1 MTKKMFL
8 EKVAVMKRE
17 EVHKRKN
24 LSSLQEMQKKV
35 SDLPAPRE
43 FLRALLNKCPMAL
56 IAEIKRASPSA
67 GVIQEQVD
75 FPGIAGEYQAGGASA
90 ISVLTEA
97 HFFQGDLDHIG
108 KVKKKVSLPI
118 LQKDFIIDPFQ
129 IYEGRIA
136 GADAVL
142 LIAAMITQGQ
152 VGEFTQLIRD
162 LGMIPLVEV
171 HNEEDLGKVS
181 GLPLPLIGINNRNLQ
196 TLEVNLEVT
205 CHLIKKIPQGT
216 MVISESGI
224 KNREDV
230 KRLQQAGAR
239 GVLVGEVLMRS
250 ADPATKIREL
260 LGR

>member
-8 EKVAVMKRE
+8 EKVAAMKRE

-75 FPGIAGEYQAGGASA
+75 FPRIAGEYQAGGASA

>member
-1 MTKKMFL
+1 MFL
-8 EKVAVMKRE
+8 EKVAGMKRE

-67 GVIQEQVD
+67 GMIRQDADIQ
-75 FPGIAGEYQAGGASA
+75 GIARKYQAGGASA

-97 HFFQGDLDHIG
+97 RFFHGALGHLVM
-108 KVKKKVSLPI
+108 VKEAVSLPV

-171 HNEEDLGKVS
+171 HNEEDLEKVS

>member
-1 MTKKMFL
+1 MFL
-8 EKVAVMKRE
+8 EKVAAMKRE

-35 SDLPAPRE
+35 SDFPAPRE

-67 GVIQEQVD
+67 GMIRQDADIQ
-75 FPGIAGEYQAGGASA
+75 GIARKYQAGGASA

-97 HFFQGDLDHIG
+97 RFFHGALGHLVM
-108 KVKKKVSLPI
+108 VKEAVSLPV

-171 HNEEDLGKVS
+171 HNEEDLGKIS

-239 GVLVGEVLMRS
+239 GVLVGELLMRS

>member
-1 MTKKMFL
+1 VTKKMFL
-8 EKVAVMKRE
+8 EKVAAMKRE

-67 GVIQEQVD
+67 GMIRQDADIQ
-75 FPGIAGEYQAGGASA
+75 GIARKYQAGGASA

-97 HFFQGDLDHIG
+97 RFFHGALGHLVM
-108 KVKKKVSLPI
+108 VKEAVSLPV

-250 ADPATKIREL
+250 ADPATKIREF

>member
-8 EKVAVMKRE
+8 EKVAAMKRE

-67 GVIQEQVD
+67 GMIRQDADIQ
-75 FPGIAGEYQAGGASA
+75 GIARKYQAGGASA

-97 HFFQGDLDHIG
+97 RFFHGALGHLVM
-108 KVKKKVSLPI
+108 VKEAVSLPV

-250 ADPATKIREL
+250 ADPATKIREF

>member
-8 EKVAVMKRE
+8 EKVAAMKRE

-67 GVIQEQVD
+67 GMIRQDADIQ
-75 FPGIAGEYQAGGASA
+75 GIARKYQAGGASA

-97 HFFQGDLDHIG
+97 RFFHGALGHLVM
-108 KVKKKVSLPI
+108 VKEAVSLPV

-136 GADAVL
+136 GADALL
-142 LIAAMITQGQ
+142 LISAILDREKLKELATLTQ
-152 VGEFTQLIRD
+152 F
-162 LGMIPLVEV
+162 LGMVPLVEV
-171 HNEEDLGKVS
+171 HDEEDLGKIA
-181 GLPLPLIGINNRNLQ
+181 GLGLPLIGINNRNLK
-196 TLEVNLEVT
+196 TLEVNLENT
-205 CHLIKKIPQGT
+205 FRLLKKIPSGT

-224 KNREDV
+224 KNGKDV
-230 KRLQQAGAR
+230 KRLQNAGVKGA
-239 GVLVGEVLMRS
+239 LIGEVLMR
-250 ADPATKIREL
+250 DPDPVAKIREL
-260 LGR
+260 LNS

>member
-8 EKVAVMKRE
+8 EKVAAMKRE

-35 SDLPAPRE
+35 SDLPAPRK

-67 GVIQEQVD
+67 GMIRQDADIQ
-75 FPGIAGEYQAGGASA
+75 GIARKYQAGGASA

-97 HFFQGDLDHIG
+97 RFFHGALGHLVM
-108 KVKKKVSLPI
+108 VKEAVSLPV

-152 VGEFTQLIRD
+152 LGEFTQLIRD

>member
-1 MTKKMFL
+1 MFL
-8 EKVAVMKRE
+8 GKVAAHNRE
-17 EVHKRKN
+17 DINKRKTS
-24 LSSLQEMQKKV
+24 SSLGEMKKKIA
-35 SDLPAPRE
+35 DLPPARD
-43 FLRALLNKCPMAL
+43 LRKSIIQKAPMAL
-56 IAEIKRASPSA
+56 VAEIKRASPSA

-108 KVKKKVSLPI
+108 KVKEKVSLPI